1 MTTERKTE
9 ISSNRRDAENAK
21 PRRFGEAQALP
32 AFLLIVVVILSLAPR
47 AAAAVS
53 DEDFDSLKRAVQQ
66 LQQQVQQM
74 MQTHDQDQKVHQQD
88 QQQIQ
93 QLKEQLGQTQ
103 VAVTNAVQK
112 VESAANQIQ
121 PIHPVPPTAAAT
133 HNFTVVGDAEVQF
146 GKVDGSHSAFALA
159 DFAPIFLFRGG
170 DKVLFEAGF
179 DVNLQN
185 NAPSGAGQTTSL
197 GLSFAQLDYLWN
209 DYVTVV
215 GGYMLLPLGTYTE
228 RSAGWLN
235 KIPDDPLARA
245 VVPSNGAGVQVRG
258 ALPIGDAGQMV
269 TYAVY
274 GANGPGSAD
283 GTGNASALDLDGNVG
298 IKSDGSFGNLH
309 GSPSGGG
316 RLGWFYPWKAHW
328 DLELGISGQTGVWD
342 DAGKRLWSASV
353 VDAALHLSPYLELKG
368 EYIKSWVETDDLGN
382 ITPEG
387 WWVQGGYKLAGMQMD
402 LPVINNTELVGRYD
416 RFKDG
421 MGTQTDRYT
430 VGFIYYFTNTL
441 LFEGDYEILKSNNP
455 DQAHNE
461 LIFQLSYGF

>member
-1 MTTERKTE
+1 MRLQTFL
-9 ISSNRRDAENAK
+9 SSGFIVAIAA
-21 PRRFGEAQALP
+21 GVALP
-32 AFLLIVVVILSLAPR
+32 ARTL
-47 AAAAVS
+47 AAVS
-53 DEDFDSLKRAVQQ
+53 DADFDSLKRAVQQ
-66 LQQQVQQM
+66 LQQQVQGL
-74 MQTHDQDQKVHQQD
+74 MQTHEQDQKVHQQD

-103 VAVTNAVQK
+103 LAVTNAVQK
-112 VESAANQIQ
+112 AESAAQVQ
-121 PIHPVPPTAAAT
+121 PVHPIPPGPAAT

-179 DVNLQN
+179 DVTLQN
-185 NAPSGAGQTTSL
+185 NAPNSSGHTTSL
-197 GLSFAQLDYLWN
+197 DLSFAQLDYLLS

-245 VVPSNGAGVQVRG
+245 VVPSNGAGVQLRG
-258 ALPIGDAGQMV
+258 AVPIGESGQMV

-274 GANGPGSAD
+274 GVNGPGSSD

-298 IKSDGSFGNLH
+298 INTDGTFGNLH
-309 GSPSGGG
+309 GGPSGGG

-328 DLELGISGQTGVWD
+328 DLELGVSGQSGVWD
-342 DAGKRLWSASV
+342 NADRRLWSASV
-353 VDAALHLSPYLELKG
+353 ADAALHLGPFVEIKG
-368 EYIKSWVETDDLGN
+368 EYIKSWVETDDVGN

-387 WWVQGGYKLAGMQMD
+387 WWVQLGYKLAGLNFD
-402 LPVINNTELVGRYD
+402 VPIINNVELVGRYD
-416 RFKDG
+416 WFKDG
-421 MGTQTDRYT
+421 LGTHVDRYT
-430 VGFIYYFTNTL
+430 AGFVYYFSNTL
-441 LFEGDYEILKSNNP
+441 LFEGDYEVLKSNDP
-455 DQAHNE
+455 EQAHNE